1 MNDDE
6 KLRAFEAQAED
17 AYAAM
22 YDAPNSTAAAGCYS
36 NAKEAL
42 YDAIGLARRLG
53 KADVAAQ
60 LEARLNHIKAVF
72 RSQFG
77 T

>member
-42 YDAIGLARRLG
+42 YDAIGLAHRLG
-53 KADVAAQ
+53 KADVV
-60 LEARLNHIKAVF
+60 ARLEDRLAHIKAVF
-72 RSQFG
+72 RSQFS